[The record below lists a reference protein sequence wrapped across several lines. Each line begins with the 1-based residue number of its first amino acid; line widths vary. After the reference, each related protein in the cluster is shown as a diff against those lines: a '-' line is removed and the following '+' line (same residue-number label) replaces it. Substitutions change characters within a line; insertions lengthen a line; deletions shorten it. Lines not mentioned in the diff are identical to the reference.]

1 MNYNQFVQA
10 VYLKVKEAVSQ
21 DTRVT
26 IHSAEKNNGVC
37 RTGLMIT
44 RQGIN
49 VSPTI
54 YLEEYFQQYERG
66 MDVDEIVQEVMEL
79 YEKIRFQKPWKE
91 QKFSGYEDVKEKII
105 YRLIS
110 RTSNQEMLK
119 HVPYVPYLDLAVV
132 FYVLLEA
139 TEYGTATILIK
150 NEHLEKWN
158 VTEEELYWMAG
169 KNTPQLLP
177 YEFQTMGEVLNEL
190 HVITLREPQDILYVL
205 SNQIRSFGAAA
216 ILYPGRLDQI
226 GRFLG
231 ENYYVLPSS
240 VHEVIMIPESKAFDR
255 EELKEMVT
263 DINRTQVGAE
273 EVLSNHVYYYNREE
287 GILSC

>member
-1 MNYNQFVQA
+1 MNYNQFVQT

-21 DTRVT
+21 DTKVA
-26 IHSAEKNNGVC
+26 IHAAKKNNSVC

-44 RQGIN
+44 KQGIN

-54 YLEEYFQQYERG
+54 YLEEYFQQYEHG
-66 MDVDEIVQEVMEL
+66 MDVETVVREVIEL

-91 QKFSGYEDVKEKII
+91 QKLSGYEDVKDKIV

-110 RTSNQEMLK
+110 RTSNQELLK
-119 HVPYVPYLDLAVV
+119 NVPYVPYLDLAVV

-139 TEYGTATILIK
+139 TKYGTVTMLIK
-150 NEHLEKWN
+150 KEHMEKWE
-158 VTEEELYWMAG
+158 VTQEDLYLMAG
-169 KNTPQLLP
+169 KNTPCLLP
-177 YEFQTMGEVLNEL
+177 YEFQTMGEVLDEMN
-190 HVITLREPQDILYVL
+190 VITLAEPEDMLYVL
-205 SNQIRSFGAAA
+205 SNRIRSFGAAA

-240 VHEVIMIPESKAFDR
+240 VHEMIMIPESRAADR
-255 EELKEMVT
+255 AYLKEMVT
-263 DINRTQVGAE
+263 EINRTQVEAE
-273 EVLSNHVYYYNREE
+273 EVLSNHVYYYDREE